1 MHLIIHTDGGARGNP
16 GAAGIGV
23 VIENDDGY
31 ILEEHAKYL
40 GRTTNNQAEYHAAIL
55 GLKRAIELKA
65 SSVEIV
71 TDSEL
76 LVKQAKGEYR
86 VKDPDLSARLQEL
99 KALEIELGEPVNYRH
114 IRRELNKRADDLA
127 NKAMDQG
134 TGKLSKS

>member
-1 MHLIIHTDGGARGNP
+1 MQNISVEPPIIK
-16 GAAGIGV
+16 
-23 VIENDDGY
+23 
-31 ILEEHAKYL
+31 LS
-40 GRTTNNQAEYHAAIL
+40 HAAIL